1 MNRYF
6 KRNFIF
12 AANHYEEWQGGHCLN
27 QGHIK
32 CVITAEFSGDLMRV
46 FLSNIEELHILK
58 NFEFEMDGSM
68 ILDDRI
74 QYVHY
79 TSDFNPLVPIVCHL
93 FFANGTIDCVRF
105 AMTNPDRIIEFYG
118 KLEKLD
124 QQNSH
129 HDEYT
134 KTLSTAQGIMNE
146 LKSYGMLSIA
156 PLMERAVKLY
166 NNNSNVH
173 NLEQARSI
181 VEALK
186 LFVKCNELD
195 LQEHEDNVSAYRP
208 KILMF
213 IALCNYKINNI
224 DRAYKIAHKALD
236 AIDDAISDSPITGIP
251 RSFYGAETIDNLI
264 HVIEQKYI
272 DSIDRDLNYDEIDE
286 NIIDTTFIDKLSSNN
301 SQVISKE
308 LIKTLIDTI
317 SDIQIE
323 FLKIGEIEGNSTIA
337 FENNQILEIYKVV
350 LYFAWEKY
358 NYGCHSDFWNDGDS
372 MIEYMMF
379 EIQPTAIIND
389 LIKSLKESSP
399 FRMIEQNGMITNGL
413 IAVYEDIITKINLG
427 TIQI

>member
-12 AANHYEEWQGGHCLN
+12 TASHYEEWQSGHCLN
-27 QGHIK
+27 QGHIS

-46 FLSNIEELHILK
+46 FLSNIEELRIHK
-58 NFEFEMDGSM
+58 NFEFEMEGSM

-79 TSDFNPLVPIVCHL
+79 TSDYNPLVPIVCHL
-93 FFANGTIDCVRF
+93 FFANGTINCVRF

-118 KLEKLD
+118 RLEKLD
-124 QQNSH
+124 QQSSH
-129 HDEYT
+129 HDECT
-134 KTLSTAQGIMNE
+134 KTLSTAQGIMSE
-146 LKSYGMLSIA
+146 LKSYGMLSLA

-166 NNNSNVH
+166 NTNSNVH

-195 LQEHEDNVSAYRP
+195 LQDHKGNVSAYRP

-224 DRAYKIAHKALD
+224 DRAYKIAHKALH
-236 AIDDAISDSPITGIP
+236 AIDDAISDSPIAGIP
-251 RSFYGAETIDNLI
+251 RSVYGEETINNLI
-264 HVIEQKYI
+264 SVIEQKYI
-272 DSIDRDLNYDEIDE
+272 DLIDRDSNYNEIDE
-286 NIIDTTFIDKLSSNN
+286 NAIDTTFIDKLSSNM
-301 SQVISKE
+301 SQNISKE

-317 SDIQIE
+317 SNIQDE
-323 FLKIGEIEGNSTIA
+323 FSKIGKIAGSSTIV

-358 NYGCHSDFWNDGDS
+358 NYGWHSDFWDEGDS
-372 MIEYMMF
+372 TLEYTMF

-389 LIKSLKESSP
+389 LIKSLKKSSP
-399 FRMIEQNGMITNGL
+399 FRMIERNGMITNEL
-413 IAVYEDIITKINLG
+413 IVIYEDLIRKINSG
-427 TIQI
+427 KIQI